1 MSKHIIVT
9 SKLCNRR
16 MIEIVVPIA
25 IGTADIDK
33 RVFALPREVLE

>member
-1 MSKHIIVT
+1 
-9 SKLCNRR
+9 

-25 IGTADIDK
+25 IGTADIDQ